1 MVGVSGNAARRLA
14 LVTARS
20 LTRPFFTKVI
30 AEEAVTNIKCVSPPA
45 RPATAG
51 PAPPL

>member
-1 MVGVSGNAARRLA
+1 LL
-14 LVTARS
+14 LVTASS
-20 LTRPFFTKVI
+20 LMRPFLMNVI
-30 AEEAVTNIKCVSPPA
+30 ADEAVTNIMCVSPPA